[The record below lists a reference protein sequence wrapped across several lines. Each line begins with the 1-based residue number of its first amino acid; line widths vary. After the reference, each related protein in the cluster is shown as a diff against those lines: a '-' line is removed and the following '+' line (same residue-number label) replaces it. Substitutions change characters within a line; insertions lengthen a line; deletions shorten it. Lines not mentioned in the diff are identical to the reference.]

1 MENVNYDITNNCDLI
16 GNGSL
21 HCAPLLMETK
31 KWHSLE
37 DVPLQPHNR
46 KSSVPRGSIRNWLF
60 SILNGNGNYRNSD
73 ISLRKA
79 KQPYMDLPSEKESIV

>member
-1 MENVNYDITNNCDLI
+1 MYEMPNNCEFI

-21 HCAPLLMETK
+21 HYAAPLLMETK

-37 DVPLQPHNR
+37 DVPVPTQNR
-46 KSSVPRGSIRNWLF
+46 KTERSPIRHWLY
-60 SILNGNGNYRNSD
+60 SMLNGNGSYRSSD

-79 KQPYMDLPSEKESIV
+79 VPAYMDLPSEKESIV